1 VAKNAFFIGF
11 GGSNGQN
18 ETVLVRDGRAV
29 EGHRTPRRWRVDRY
43 PPNARSVLECA
54 SPLALWAGATA
65 KTATGTGALPGKV
78 PIGGRAQAPANG
90 SLGWTN
96 GLFSVGLN

>member
-65 KTATGTGALPGKV
+65 KTATGTGALLGNV
-78 PIGGRAQAPANG
+78 PVGGRAPAPANG
-90 SLGWTN
+90 GLRWTN
-96 GLFSVGLN
+96 GAKGV